1 VPYCAMTTE
10 YAPAERADPQAI
22 AAANRAIVS
31 SAILVTILDALP
43 EQVLVLNRQRQI
55 VYGNRAAMALAAS
68 LDCASML
75 GMRPGELLACRTA
88 LESVSGCGTAEA
100 CRTCGAVQA
109 VLDAVAGQR
118 SDKECRINRQ
128 ANFGPEAL
136 DLRVSATPFK
146 WGDEEYV
153 LFVANDIADEK
164 RRQVLERVFFHD
176 ILNTAG
182 GISSMAGMLSAG
194 DIAFDEVKDDLAK
207 ASDTLVQEIK
217 SQRILVAAESNALA
231 VQWTALESGAFLDA
245 VVQTF
250 RNHDVARDKSLRIA
264 PGSVRCP
271 FVSDEALLARVV
283 GNLVKNAL
291 EASGAGEVVTLACQA
306 DDASITFICH
316 NQQAMPRTVQL
327 QVFQRSFSTKGRDR
341 GIGTYSIKLLTE
353 KYLGGKASF
362 VSDEGQ
368 GTTFSVTLPR
378 RAAPR
383 A

>member
-1 VPYCAMTTE
+1 MPYCAMTTE
-10 YAPAERADPQAI
+10 FAPAERADPLAI
-22 AAANRAIVS
+22 AAANRAIAS
-31 SAILVTILDALP
+31 SAILVTILDAMP
-43 EQVLVLNRQRQI
+43 EQVLILNRQRQI
-55 VYGNRAAMALAAS
+55 VYGNRAASALAET
-68 LDCASML
+68 LGCASML

-88 LESVSGCGTAEA
+88 LESVSGCGTSET

-109 VLDAVAGQR
+109 ILEATAGRR
-118 SDKECRINRQ
+118 SDQECRINRQ

-136 DLRVSATPFK
+136 DLRVSATPLK
-146 WGDEEYV
+146 WGDEEFV

-164 RRQVLERVFFHD
+164 RRQILERVFFHD

-182 GISSMAGMLSAG
+182 GINSMAEMLSAG
-194 DIAFDEVKDDLAK
+194 DIAFDEVKDDLAT

-231 VQWTALESGAFLDA
+231 VQMTALESESFLGAVA
-245 VVQTF
+245 QTYH
-250 RNHDVARDKSLRIA
+250 NHDVARGKQIRIA
-264 PGSVRCP
+264 PESVHGP
-271 FVSDEALLARVV
+271 FVSDEALLSRVV

-291 EASGAGEVVTLACQA
+291 EASGAGEVVTLACHA
-306 DDASITFICH
+306 DDARITFTCH
-316 NQQAMPRTVQL
+316 NQQAMPRSVQL

-362 VSDEGQ
+362 VSSEGH

-378 RAAPR
+378 RAAPQ